1 VTIDITLLGTGGPRP
16 DPHRAG
22 PSTLISANGEYLLV
36 DAGRAVLMRLAAV
49 GIGPGQLSAVLLTH
63 LHSDHITDLNDVITT
78 RWIMNFD
85 PNPAPLRIVGPV
97 GTRDVV
103 GHLLASLQ
111 PDITYRLAHHDDL
124 TTPPTVEVIEVTSG
138 PVELGTATTVTA
150 GPTDHKPVEPSVGYR
165 FDLGGVGVVVA
176 GDTVPCAGLDDLCA
190 GANALVHT
198 VLRKDIIATVPIP
211 RMQDTLGYHS
221 SLEEAAAT
229 ATRAGLDTLV
239 LTHYIPAFPSGGGDD
254 WRELAARHFTGRVEL
269 GDDLHHI
276 TIT

>member
-1 VTIDITLLGTGGPRP
+1 
-16 DPHRAG
+16 
-22 PSTLISANGEYLLV
+22 
-36 DAGRAVLMRLAAV
+36 MRLAAV

-85 PNPAPLRIVGPV
+85 PDPAPLRIVGPV

-103 GHLLASLQ
+103 GHLLASLE

-239 LTHYIPAFPSGGGDD
+239 LTHYIPAFPPGGGDD

>member
-85 PNPAPLRIVGPV
+85 PDPAPLRIVGPV

-103 GHLLASLQ
+103 GHLLASLE

-239 LTHYIPAFPSGGGDD
+239 LTHYIPAFPPGGGDD